1 MSAVTSLSPAAT
13 IPTALSADPST
24 RVPTQTLGQDD
35 FLKLLVTKM
44 QSQDP
49 MNPQGDTEF
58 ISQMAQFSSL
68 ENSKSM
74 QSDIQ
79 SLSAS
84 SMIGRSVTIKGASS
98 VEGQQPDVTGVV
110 TAVSMRNGA
119 PTIEV
124 DGDDYDLNQVL
135 EITNPTALTAPK
147 TISPVATPTVSPTI
161 MAAA

>member
-1 MSAVTSLSPAAT
+1 MNVPSVSSSAT
-13 IPTALSADPST
+13 IPADTSAADAAS

-68 ENSKSM
+68 ENSKTLSSNM
-74 QSDIQ
+74 QT
-79 SLSAS
+79 LTANG
-84 SMIGRSVTIKGASS
+84 MIGRSVTIKGATS
-98 VEGQQPDVTGVV
+98 VNGQAPDVTGVV
-110 TAVSMRNGA
+110 TGVSMQNGT

-124 DGDDYDLNQVL
+124 NGDDYGLDQVIDISNAVL
-135 EITNPTALTAPK
+135 PQ
-147 TISPVATPTVSPTI
+147 TISPVANPNPGLPMRV
-161 MAAA
+161 AA

>member
-1 MSAVTSLSPAAT
+1 MSAIPSISPAAT
-13 IPTALSADPST
+13 IPTALSTNGSA
-24 RVPTQTLGQDD
+24 RVPTQTLGQDE

-58 ISQMAQFSSL
+58 ISQMAQFTSL

-74 QSDIQ
+74 QADLQ
-79 SLSAS
+79 SLTAS
-84 SMIGRSVTIKGASS
+84 GMLGRSVTIKGASS
-98 VEGQQPDVTGVV
+98 INGQQPDVTGIV
-110 TAVSMRNGA
+110 TSVSMKNGS

-135 EITNPTALTAPK
+135 EISNPADFTAPK
-147 TISPVATPTVSPTI
+147 TISPMISPTVMPNI
-161 MAAA
+161 QAAA